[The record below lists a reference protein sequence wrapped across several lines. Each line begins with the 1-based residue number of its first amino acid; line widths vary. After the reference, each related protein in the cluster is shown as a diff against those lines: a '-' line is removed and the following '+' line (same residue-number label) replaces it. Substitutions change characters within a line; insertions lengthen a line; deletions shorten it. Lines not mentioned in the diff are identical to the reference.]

1 MDDQWTEIADAIQ
14 SSDPEQV
21 NEALNQIKQ
30 MDADE
35 RARLFDV
42 GFDELRT
49 IYADSDDGYVR
60 QSVVRVIEQL
70 TPGMAATFLI
80 EDEDR
85 LTDKTGEGLQQ
96 RIDAICGF
104 LLETIEDEDGRVR
117 QSTKRGLKDVYRSY
131 DALGDDDTLATLAT
145 ELDDRAE
152 QSSGKRLDHL
162 LDTKEDAEFFL
173 QSDEAR
179 LMQGLQR
186 LVDRSQDTQSSSRA
200 DTDRQNSHAFG
211 LQSPSTKLPEPLE
224 SVLPDTAVPIHEL
237 RALEERDEVVH
248 IIILLPIETG
258 FGAVSERFMI
268 QYVDAGYILENIP
281 EQGWEVI
288 EQIDGGDKS
297 ETELLAA
304 LASEARNWHAEIAD
318 IAAAASG
325 LRFDEAGIEAMNT
338 TLNQELRQ
346 KGYTDL

>member
-1 MDDQWTEIADAIQ
+1 MDDQWAGIADAIQ

-21 NEALNQIKQ
+21 NEALDRIKQ
-30 MDADE
+30 MDPDE

-60 QSVVRVIEQL
+60 QSTVRIIEQL

-85 LTDKTGEGLQQ
+85 LTDETGEGLQQ

-131 DALGDDDTLATLAT
+131 DAFEDDDTIASLVT

-152 QSSGKRLDHL
+152 QSSGKQHDHL

-186 LVDRSQDTQSSSRA
+186 LSDRSQDTQSASRA
-200 DTDRQNSHAFG
+200 ENDRWNSHAFG
-211 LQSPSTKLPEPLE
+211 LQNPSAKLPEPLE
-224 SVLPDTAVPIHEL
+224 SVLPDTAVPVHEL
-237 RALEERDEVVH
+237 RALEERDNVVH
-248 IIILLPIETG
+248 VVILLPIETG
-258 FGAVSERFMI
+258 FGVVSERFMI

-288 EQIDGGDKS
+288 EQIDGMDKS

-304 LASEARNWHAEIAD
+304 LASEARDWHAEIAD
-318 IAAAASG
+318 IAAMASG
-325 LRFDEAGIEAMNT
+325 QRFDEAGIEAMNA

-346 KGYTDL
+346 KGYSDL